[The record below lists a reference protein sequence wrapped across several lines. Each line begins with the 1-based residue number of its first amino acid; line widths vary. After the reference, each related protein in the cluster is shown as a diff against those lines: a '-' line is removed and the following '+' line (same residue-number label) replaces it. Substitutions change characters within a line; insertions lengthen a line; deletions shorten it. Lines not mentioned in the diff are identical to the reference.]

1 MADTTPTLEKADLV
15 KAVRKMLQSDSAEVV
30 NWSAEPLSGNWGN
43 ESSVGIY
50 KVSGQAAVKD
60 ALVDWVLVLKIVQSP
75 ANKGIPWEGDERE
88 HFLYWRREACLF
100 ETDFLDHVP
109 PVFALPVCHGVVEQA
124 GKVMW
129 MWLEFVD
136 NSCGKDWSLERYS
149 AVARQLGRFNGA
161 YLAGRSLPEYD
172 WLSRDFLHQW
182 ASIGYNK
189 RFMPYWAHA
198 DEQMLFW
205 EHPAIQ
211 KAMGAPSE
219 NSLCRMIQ
227 ELPRFLAM
235 LDRLPQTLCH
245 RDCWVTNLL
254 CSADSEHVTLIDWQL
269 VGIGPAGE
277 DLTQLV
283 WGMLEVQSA
292 MDAEA
297 VERQLFAAYVNGL
310 RESGWQ
316 GDDRQ
321 VRFAYATAFAL
332 RAGYLTIWHLNDVL
346 PLKIESPAEPQ
357 HYLATLD
364 DERVARHLPVIEMV
378 LRRAQEAWDLLGE
391 VEGR

>member
-1 MADTTPTLEKADLV
+1 MVDNSPTLEKADLV
-15 KAVRKMLQSDSAEVV
+15 KPVRKLLQNDTAEVI
-30 NWSAEPLSGNWGN
+30 NWTLQPLSGNWGN
-43 ESSVGIY
+43 ESSVGIF
-50 KVSGQAAVKD
+50 KVSGEASVNDKI
-60 ALVDWVLVLKIVQSP
+60 VDWVLVLKIVQSP
-75 ANKGIPWEGDERE
+75 ANKGIPWEGDERN

-109 PVFALPVCHGVVEQA
+109 PVFAAPVCYGVVEQP
-124 GKVMW
+124 GKIVW
-129 MWLEFVD
+129 MWLKFVD

-149 AVARQLGRFNGA
+149 TAARQLGRFNGA
-161 YLAGRSLPEYD
+161 YLAERALPEYD

-182 ASIGYNK
+182 ASTGYNE
-189 RFMPYWAHA
+189 RFMPYWAH
-198 DEQMLFW
+198 EQQMLFW

-219 NSLCRMIQ
+219 NSLCRLNQ

-254 CSADSEHVTLIDWQL
+254 CSTDSEQITLIDWQL

-283 WGMLEVQSA
+283 WGMLEVGSSLA
-292 MDAEA
+292 VEDAERA
-297 VERQLFAAYVNGL
+297 LFAAYVSGL

-316 GDDRQ
+316 GDETD

-346 PLKIESPAEPQ
+346 PLKIESPADADY
-357 HYLATLD
+357 YLATLN

-378 LRRAQEAWDLLGE
+378 LQRAQEAWDLVGM
-391 VEGR
+391 VEGE